1 VLWPR
6 PDGERLLETVVIQ
19 ASPQIAAY
27 VADLGERAEAVRS
40 RRVTP
45 EEDNMLKI
53 STDGRKA
60 ALDMRMVTGEASSTP
75 SKLDVAAAKIAGI
88 WREHRD
94 NAYRDPASAKPSPRP
109 GALQIVFC
117 DLGTPRETWNAYDE
131 LRNQLVGH
139 GVPRDEIRFVHDAHS
154 DAEKGRLFAACRAGQ
169 VAVVPRQGIRTL
181 WRVGAGALTGSEGG
195 VSGSAR

>member
-1 VLWPR
+1 MLWPR
-6 PDGERLLETVVIQ
+6 PDGERLPETVVIQ

-117 DLGTPRETWNAYDE
+117 DLGTPRETSTGTCAASGATSDTETRPSISAGWTPMQSNASRCSWPNATSD
-131 LRNQLVGH
+131 
-139 GVPRDEIRFVHDAHS
+139 DDAM
-154 DAEKGRLFAACRAGQ
+154 A
-169 VAVVPRQGIRTL
+169 T
-181 WRVGAGALTGSEGG
+181 G
-195 VSGSAR
+195 VSASRPIAWG